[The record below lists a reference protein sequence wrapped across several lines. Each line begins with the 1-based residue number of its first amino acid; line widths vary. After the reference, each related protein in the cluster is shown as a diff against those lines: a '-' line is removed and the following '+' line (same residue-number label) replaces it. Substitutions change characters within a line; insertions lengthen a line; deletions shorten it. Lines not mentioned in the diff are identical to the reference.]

1 MSPSVLL
8 VGLGNMGRKYLSKLL
23 ELGIKPALC
32 DIDETLRREFADFP
46 FYCHYG
52 EVEGDIST
60 VFVAV
65 NPRFHPEVARYF
77 LPRGAFVLLEKPP
90 ALGYGDFSRLTKE
103 FENPPL
109 GVSEIERY
117 SFAVRD
123 FKPQPQRVK
132 RVVINRLNA
141 GKGYINPVWDLAW
154 HDLYLILY
162 LFGEF
167 EIKTVE
173 RRGEYYYTVR
183 GEILKS
189 IPFELNIAW
198 NHPGVNR
205 SWQIETEDGPIL
217 LDFLNER
224 RIEGDKLTSFREKGD
239 KLGEMVRDCLRGDY
253 DTSSVQRAL
262 FILKE
267 LERIGKDL

>member
-1 MSPSVLL
+1 
-8 VGLGNMGRKYLSKLL
+8 MGRKYLSKLL
-23 ELGIKPALC
+23 EIGIKPALC
-32 DIDETLRREFADFP
+32 DIDERLRKEFSDFP
-46 FYCHYG
+46 YYCHYG

-60 VFVAV
+60 VFVAI
-65 NPRFHPEVARYF
+65 NPQFHPQVARYF
-77 LPRGAFVLLEKPP
+77 LPKGAFVLLEKPP
-90 ALGYGDFSRLTKE
+90 ALGYAEFARLVEE

-117 SFAVRD
+117 SFAVKN
-123 FKPQPQRVK
+123 FKPNPREVK
-132 RVVINRLNA
+132 KVVINRLNR
-141 GKGYINPVWDLAW
+141 GRGYINPVWDLAW

-162 LFGEF
+162 LFGDF

-173 RRGEYYYTVR
+173 RKGEFYYTVK

-189 IPFELNIAW
+189 IPFELNVAW
-198 NHPGVNR
+198 NYPEVNR
-205 SWQIETEDGPIL
+205 SWRIETEGETII

-224 RIEGDKLTSFREKGD
+224 RLEGERVTSFRREGD

-267 LERIGKDL
+267 LEKIGQNL